1 MCRNYIFYMINL
13 IKFLNSIYNLGRDT
27 SRNNKVLIINNK
39 LHSTSL
45 INNNTVDW
53 SPCCCDQRDV

>member
-45 INNNTVDW
+45 INNTVDW